1 MSANKENSDA
11 LHGFETQWKKKE
23 MSTKQKPFEN
33 LRVGMSK
40 IFSNQSK
47 SISLY
52 DPKVRLPSKVC
63 PRVGM

>member
-47 SISLY
+47 SISL
-52 DPKVRLPSKVC
+52 
-63 PRVGM
+63 